1 MVRYLFFVS
10 RDCKYRCCLVR
21 RIMQS
26 IFVFPLYRLYIF
38 YTDCISSLRSTTPP
52 LPQITQMGKVDHFRN
67 RLEPFADLGSRHC
80 TFCQHRS
87 LVSLHCR
94 TQCMPLYGHS
104 WFHSQR
110 RRDGPAFPIQVYY
123 FSMTSPRYSIV
134 VSSLT
139 LHLQYTVDN
148 AHSSIKFRF
157 MCNVKT
163 FRFCIIY

>member
-1 MVRYLFFVS
+1 
-10 RDCKYRCCLVR
+10 
-21 RIMQS
+21 
-26 IFVFPLYRLYIF
+26 
-38 YTDCISSLRSTTPP
+38 
-52 LPQITQMGKVDHFRN
+52 MGKVDHFRN

-80 TFCQHRS
+80 TFCQHRT

-110 RRDGPAFPIQVYY
+110 RRDGPAFPIYY
-123 FSMTSPRYSIV
+123 FSMTSPRYSSL

-163 FRFCIIY
+163 FRFCIIYWIQNFNLLMGYIQYCHALTSGSCGYGLLQMYTLAFLVFVVLNIFT